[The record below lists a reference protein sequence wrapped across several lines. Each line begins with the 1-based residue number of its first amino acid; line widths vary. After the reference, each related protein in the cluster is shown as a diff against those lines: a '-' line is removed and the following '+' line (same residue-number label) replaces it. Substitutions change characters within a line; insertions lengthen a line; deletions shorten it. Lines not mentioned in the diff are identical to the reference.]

1 MRTFSKAC
9 LIGSTALTLC
19 ATSANAQEAHI
30 GNTTPDCH
38 SENSHAHGHDHSKAP
53 TAPLHIMGDHTHNK
67 GDWMVSYRASRMSME
82 GNRRGTSN
90 ISPEDIVSTL
100 TNPNAPPANVRV
112 VPTKMDMDMHML
124 GTMYGVTD
132 NLTVMAMAMYMKNEM
147 EHITFSGMMG
157 TNELGRFKTKSSGWG
172 DTHIGGI
179 YRIYETPH
187 SENTNHT
194 INAGLSISLPTGSIK
209 EEDNVLT
216 PMNTRPRLRLPY
228 AMQLGSGTWDAIPS
242 VTYTGH
248 NGNWSWGTQARA
260 TIRMESENNQGY
272 RLGNKAK
279 LSLWGGY
286 KVNESLSV
294 TTHIDGEYSGKI
306 KGEDTNITA
315 PVQTA
320 NPDNYG
326 GKIIEA
332 GAGFTY
338 KPQIQAINGLEFS
351 AQISTPVYQNLNGV
365 QMDRDWTIT
374 SGLIYRF

>member
-1 MRTFSKAC
+1 MRTLTKAC
-9 LIGSTALTLC
+9 LIGSTALTLSTTT
-19 ATSANAQEAHI
+19 ATAQEAHI
-30 GNTTPDCH
+30 GH
-38 SENSHAHGHDHSKAP
+38 ASHHDHSKAP

-67 GDWMVSYRASRMSME
+67 GDWMISYRASRMNME
-82 GNRRGTSN
+82 GNRSGTN
-90 ISPEDIVSTL
+90 KISPEDIVTTL

-112 VPTKMDMDMHML
+112 VPTKMDMDMHMI
-124 GTMYGVTD
+124 GAMYGVTD
-132 NLTVMAMAMYMKNEM
+132 KLTVMAMAMYMKNEM

-157 TNELGRFKTKSSGWG
+157 TNELGRFTTKSSGWG

-179 YRIYETPH
+179 YKLYETPH
-187 SENTNHT
+187 HATTGHT
-194 INAGLSISLPTGSIK
+194 INAGLSISIPTGSIK

-216 PMNTRPRLRLPY
+216 PMNTTPTLRLPY
-228 AMQLGSGTWDAIPS
+228 AMQLGSGTWDALPS
-242 VTYTGH
+242 ITYTGH
-248 NGNWSWGTQARA
+248 KGDWSWGTQARA
-260 TIRMESENNQGY
+260 TLRLESENDQNY

-286 KVNESLSV
+286 KFNESLSV

-306 KGEDTNITA
+306 KGADANITA

-326 GKIIEA
+326 GKTVEI
-332 GAGFTY
+332 GAGFSY
-338 KPQIQAINGLEFS
+338 KPQIETIKGLEFS

-365 QMDRDWTIT
+365 QMERDWTIT